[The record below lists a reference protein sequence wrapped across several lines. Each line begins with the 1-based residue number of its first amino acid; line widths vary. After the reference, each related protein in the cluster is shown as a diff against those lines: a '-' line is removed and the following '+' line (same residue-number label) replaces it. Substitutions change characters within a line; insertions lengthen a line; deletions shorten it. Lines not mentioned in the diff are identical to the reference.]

1 MAVTNH
7 PDNSAR
13 FGLLNGAGAFVLW
26 GICPLYFALLSHVT
40 PIEILIHRILW
51 SVLLLLG
58 VIVLQGKLRE
68 TLAEF
73 TRPRRLRTLVLSS
86 LLVSTNWFL
95 FIQAVGSGR
104 TVEASFG
111 YFLNPV
117 LTVALGILVL
127 KESLNRWQIACL
139 AFATSGV
146 AYQGI
151 MLGRIP
157 WISLGLATSF
167 GFYGLVRKR
176 LEIGSIPGLFV
187 ETAVL
192 SVPALL
198 SGGWLHAHGRLA
210 FAKVNL
216 QTDLLLLA
224 AGLVTTVPLVMFAV
238 GARRI
243 PLTWIGLLQFIGPT
257 LQLLVALLFLDEHLT
272 TTKLVSFSLVWIGLA
287 VLVFGGVRGRLRRH
301 ARAP

>member
-1 MAVTNH
+1 MTGNPEKSV
-7 PDNSAR
+7 R

-26 GICPLYFALLSHVT
+26 GLCPLYFVLLSHVA
-40 PIEILIHRILW
+40 PLEVLIHRILW

-58 VIVLQGKLRE
+58 IIILQGRLRE
-68 TLAEF
+68 TFAEF
-73 TRPRRLRTLVLSS
+73 TRPKRLLTLVLSS

-117 LTVALGILVL
+117 LTVVLGIVVL
-127 KESLNRWQIACL
+127 KESLNRWQITCL
-139 AFATSGV
+139 ILATCGV

-151 MLGRIP
+151 MLGKIP
-157 WISLGLATSF
+157 WVSLGLATSF

-187 ETAVL
+187 ETALL
-192 SVPALL
+192 SAPALVY
-198 SGGWLHAHGRLA
+198 GGWLHTHGRLA
-210 FAKVNL
+210 FTKVNL

-243 PLTWIGLLQFIGPT
+243 PLSWIGLLQFIGPT
-257 LQLLVALLFLDEHLT
+257 LQLLVALLFLGEHLT
-272 TTKLVSFSLVWIGLA
+272 PTKLVSFSLVWLGLA
-287 VLVFGGVRGRLRRH
+287 VLIFGAVRGRLRR
-301 ARAP
+301 RIQG